1 MNFKGIF
8 VYFLKEDEAQE
19 DLGLL

>member
-8 VYFLKEDEAQE
+8 
-19 DLGLL
+19 